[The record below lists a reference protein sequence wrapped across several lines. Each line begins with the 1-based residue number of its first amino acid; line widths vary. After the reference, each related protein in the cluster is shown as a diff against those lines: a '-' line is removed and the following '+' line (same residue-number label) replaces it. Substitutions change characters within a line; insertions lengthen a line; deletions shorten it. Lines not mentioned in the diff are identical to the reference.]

1 MYSWIF
7 MPVRDVIAASQDES
21 LICRGRQRG
30 KLAAKSISHD
40 LCLDWVFPFFLCIP
54 SPPIALPFPLP
65 TPVETSVLSL
75 STFLPPSSLHRAISI
90 PLGLTPLALGPS
102 LLFVNTGDV
111 SQVRQNLISTRIAR
125 QNRLPR
131 LARRLF
137 LYARHSSS
145 RSDRISAWKSSR
157 ALKKG
162 NRALE
167 RVPSPFLSAF
177 LFSRSCSSSLLVRSN
192 SNENELR
199 KSWTN

>member
-1 MYSWIF
+1 MSGAAARKVGSEIDIAWF
-7 MPVRDVIAASQDES
+7 MPRLS
-21 LICRGRQRG
+21 
-30 KLAAKSISHD
+30 
-40 LCLDWVFPFFLCIP
+40 F
-54 SPPIALPFPLP
+54 
-65 TPVETSVLSL
+65 SVLSL
-75 STFLPPSSLHRAISI
+75 YPIPSNRPPLPPPNPRRNVCSISLYLPPPSSLHRAISI